1 MSLRS
6 VALAN
11 QKGGVGKTTT
21 AVHLAHGL
29 ALAGQRVV
37 LMDLDPQGNATVA
50 VQAMFADP
58 SAASAESS
66 REQGAG
72 GGQKA
77 RLLELRDGLRV
88 LPSPGASQH
97 LPRGLRLDVEG
108 LVELVGELEQDGT
121 DWVVVDCPPRM
132 DQWGWAGLRI
142 CREVLIPVPPEFFP
156 MHGLSQMMQT
166 LAEAREEFPGQ
177 AQLLGV
183 LVTMLDRRE
192 AVARDVLADL
202 RQNLGVELVE
212 TTINRDPK
220 FVEAASHG
228 LTLFEYQLFSKG
240 ARSYGELVREVLHG
254 RSSPG

>member
-1 MSLRS
+1 MRS

-50 VQAMFADP
+50 VQAMFADQ
-58 SAASAESS
+58 SAASAESG
-66 REQGAG
+66 REHGRG
-72 GGQKA
+72 GGQKP
-77 RLLELRDGLRV
+77 RLRELRDGLRV

-97 LPRGLRLDVEG
+97 LPRDLRLDVEG
-108 LVELVGELEQDGT
+108 LVELVAELEKDGT

-132 DQWGWAGLRI
+132 DQWGWAGLRL
-142 CREVLIPVPPEFFP
+142 CKEVLIPVPPEFFP

-202 RQNLGVELVE
+202 RQNLGAQLVE
-212 TTINRDPK
+212 ATIYRDPK

-254 RSSPG
+254 RSPPG